1 MKQVLIDNICYSLD
15 SATCTATVCPRE
27 DDEKY
32 VGDIVIPATITYDG
46 TSYRV
51 ANIGE
56 KAFYLCA
63 ELNSVVIPD
72 SVVAIGSFAF
82 HKCSNMPTIIIPDS
96 VTSIGEHAFGDC
108 VKLASMT
115 LSDNVNSIGDFA
127 FGGCSSLTSITI
139 PSKLTTIGAR
149 AFAGSCVTSITIPNS
164 VISIEEFAFLECKN
178 LTSIFI
184 PSSVT
189 DIGER
194 AFEGCESLESIVV
207 EPGNPVYDSRNNCN
221 AIIETE
227 TNTLIAGCKN
237 TIIPDGV
244 TSIGVWAFSYC
255 RNLVSITIPSSVTSI
270 GFGAFGLCD
279 KLASITIPDSVTTVG
294 DDAFLM
300 NPWLDNLPAGP
311 IYINTVL
318 YGYKG
323 EMPQNTRITVRQGT
337 LRISSSVFIQCKNLI
352 SVTIPNSVTSIGRSA
367 FNDCENLES
376 IVVEPGNPIYDSRN
390 NCNAIIE
397 TATNTLIAGC
407 KSTIIPNGV
416 TCIGDTAFWGCKDL
430 ASMTIPS
437 SVTSIG
443 DYAFSFAGLTSI
455 VIPNGVTSIGKNAF
469 CSCKNLASL
478 TIPNSVIS
486 IGESA
491 FHGSGLTSI
500 IIPDGVTS
508 IGEGAFGGCNNLK
521 QITVA
526 LGNPTYDS
534 RNNCNAIIET
544 ATHTLIAGCQNTI
557 IPNGVTSIG
566 DSAFSNC
573 ANLTSII
580 IPNSVISIGAGAFSG
595 SGLTSIVIPDGVTSI
610 GEYAFGDCDRLMS
623 ITLPASIEEIG
634 KTMLG
639 WHYDDHQQTIFY
651 VPQGMTEKFYKM
663 GLKRRRKQIVE
674 ISPQDEK
681 ESK

>member
-15 SATCTATVCPRE
+15 PTTRTATICLRE

-51 ANIGE
+51 ANIGK

-96 VTSIGEHAFGDC
+96 VTSIGEHTFGDC

-139 PSKLTTIGAR
+139 PSKLTTIGCR

-164 VISIEEFAFLECKN
+164 VTSIEEFAFLECKN

-194 AFEGCESLESIVV
+194 AFDSCVSLESIVV
-207 EPGNPVYDSRNNCN
+207 EPSNPVYDSRNNCN
-221 AIIETE
+221 AIIETA

-244 TSIGVWAFSYC
+244 TSIGVGAFSYC
-255 RNLVSITIPSSVTSI
+255 KNLVSITIPSSVTSI
-270 GFGAFGLCD
+270 GFWAFGWCD

-294 DDAFLM
+294 DCAFLM

-323 EMPQNTRITVRQGT
+323 EMPQNTQITVRQGT
-337 LRISSSVFIQCKNLI
+337 LRISSSAFSQCKNLI
-352 SVTIPNSVTSIGRSA
+352 SVTIPNSVTSIGHDA
-367 FNDCENLES
+367 FEDCNLES
-376 IVVEPGNPIYDSRN
+376 IVVEPGNPVYDSRN

-397 TATNTLIAGC
+397 TETNTLIVGC
-407 KSTIIPNGV
+407 KNTIIPNGV
-416 TCIGDTAFWGCKDL
+416 TCIGDLAFWGCKDL
-430 ASMTIPS
+430 ASIDIPN
-437 SVTSIG
+437 SVTSIEY
-443 DYAFSFAGLTSI
+443 DAFFGCAGLTSI
-455 VIPNGVTSIGKNAF
+455 VIPNSVTSIGKNAF
-469 CSCKNLASL
+469 CSCKSLASL

-491 FHGSGLTSI
+491 FDGSGLTSI

-508 IGEGAFGGCNNLK
+508 IGEGAFGGCNNLR

-526 LGNPTYDS
+526 PGNPTYDS
-534 RNNCNAIIET
+534 RNNCNAIIEA
-544 ATHTLIAGCQNTI
+544 ATNTLIAGCQNTI
-557 IPNGVTSIG
+557 IPDGVTSIG
-566 DSAFSNC
+566 ASAFSDC
-573 ANLTSII
+573 ENLTSIA
-580 IPNSVISIGAGAFSG
+580 IPNSVISIGECAFYG
-595 SGLTSIVIPDGVTSI
+595 SGLTSIIIPDGVTSI
-610 GEYAFGDCDRLMS
+610 GESVFDDCESLMS

-634 KTMLG
+634 KAMLG
-639 WHYDDHQQTIFY
+639 WHYYNQHTICY
-651 VPQGMTEKFYKM
+651 VPQGMTEKFCKM
-663 GLKRRRKQIVE
+663 GLKRWRKQIVE
-674 ISPQDEK
+674 ISLQDEK